1 MKSSS
6 TVTGSKS
13 ISRGKK
19 RVFTRNG
26 LDWTKRF
33 SVIAGALN
41 IPGQAILDGEVVVIH
56 EGRTNFSEL
65 QAELAAGKQDRLV
78 YYAFDLLWRDR
89 DLRKLPQMERKRML
103 SDLLGENDIGHPAI
117 YSEHLTGDGQEM
129 FEHATKLNFEGIV
142 SKNAQAPYRSDRN
155 EGWFKVKTVRQGKFP
170 VIGFVKDPSGVA
182 ALYLGKREGKDLVYM
197 GKVGTGW
204 SRTVSSQIRKQL
216 DTVVSPKSKLT
227 SRSGNRRPR
236 GSSRPSS
243 RTWSIATSLPKVCCG
258 KARSRASSGNRFVGL
273 PRRGRVVERDH
284 PAFEPSPVGR
294 FRFEGTT
301 VLTLQFVPEFGD
313 VHVLLQGHH
322 VGQRLRGSHY
332 LHGSVP
338 GHPNHRAQQG
348 APRGVRGSIE
358 FRFVQIAG
366 ASACVPRKLEG
377 EPADDDDRRSH
388 AARS

>member
-1 MKSSS
+1 MTKRAR
-6 TVTGSKS
+6 TVVAASASAEMPGFIKPQLATLKARAPSGDQWLHEIKFDGY
-13 ISRGKK
+13 RVQVHLNKGKK

-33 SVIAGALN
+33 SVIAGALD

-89 DLRKLPQMERKRML
+89 DLRKLPQVERKRML
-103 SDLLGENDIGHPAI
+103 SDLLGENDIGHPVI

-155 EGWFKVKTVRQGKFP
+155 EGWLKIKTVQQGKFP

-227 SRSGNRRPR
+227 KPIKKPKATWVEPTFFADVEYRDITSEGLLRQ
-236 GSSRPSS
+236 SSF
-243 RTWSIATSLPKVCCG
+243 K
-258 KARSRASSGNRFVGL
+258 GL
-273 PRRGRVVERDH
+273 K
-284 PAFEPSPVGR
+284 
-294 FRFEGTT
+294 
-301 VLTLQFVPEFGD
+301 
-313 VHVLLQGHH
+313 
-322 VGQRLRGSHY
+322 
-332 LHGSVP
+332 
-338 GHPNHRAQQG
+338 
-348 APRGVRGSIE
+348 
-358 FRFVQIAG
+358 
-366 ASACVPRKLEG
+366 RK
-377 EPADDDDRRSH
+377 
-388 AARS
+388 